1 MEHAAPRPRAARVA
15 AVAVLLAASVL
26 LSRVLGYVREVVIAY
41 RLGATAE
48 ADAYRAAFQLPDLLS
63 QLLAAGA
70 FSIAFLPLYT
80 RVRAREGD
88 AAAEELLAVVLGTLT
103 TLVSG
108 LTLILWLWAEPLVA
122 LQFPRFDPEK
132 QALVV
137 RLTRIVLPA
146 QICFV
151 AGGLIRAAL
160 MARDRF
166 ATQALAPL
174 LYNGGIIAGGL
185 LAVGSGAEGFAWGA
199 LAGAALGQL
208 LLAAADVRTAGLRLR
223 WRVAPTDPRFLGYLA
238 LAAPLMLGMSLLT
251 VDEWYERWFGALL
264 PSGSVAHLAY
274 ARQLMLLPV
283 AVVGQA
289 VATAALPTFARLAN
303 EGRPEELGRT
313 LEGTLRAAL
322 GLALLAA
329 AALGVL
335 AEPAVAL
342 VYERGRFTA
351 VDTAAVAGILRVLAW
366 AVPAWVAQ
374 QVTVRAF
381 FARGDTWRP
390 MLLGTALAAS
400 ALPLYLTLGPRY
412 GVEGLAAAGA
422 LGVGANAIAT
432 LLLARRLHGAPRLLA
447 VGGSALRSGLAAA
460 VGAAGAHAAA
470 RLAPLPGGALAEL
483 AAGGAAF
490 ALAASA
496 GILLFADAETRGAFA
511 RVGARLRRR
520 AR

>member
-1 MEHAAPRPRAARVA
+1 MEAEQAPPRVGRVA
-15 AVAVLLAASVL
+15 AVAALLAASVL
-26 LSRVLGYVREVVIAY
+26 LSRVLGYLREVVIAY
-41 RLGATAE
+41 RLGAAPE
-48 ADAYRAAFQLPDLLS
+48 ADAYRAAFQIPDLLN

-80 RVRAREGD
+80 RARARGGE
-88 AAAEELLAVVLGTLT
+88 AAAEELLGVVLGTMTALAG
-103 TLVSG
+103 G
-108 LTLILWLWAEPLVA
+108 LTLILWLAAEPLVA
-122 LQFPRFDPEK
+122 VQFPRFGPEQ

-146 QICFV
+146 QVCFV
-151 AGGLIRAAL
+151 AGGLIRAVL

-174 LYNGGIIAGGL
+174 LYNAGIIAGGL
-185 LAVGSGAEGFAWGA
+185 LAAGSGAEGFAWGA

-208 LLAAADVRTAGLRLR
+208 VLAVVDVRSAGLRLR
-223 WRVAPTDPRFLGYLA
+223 WRVAPLDRAFLGYLA
-238 LAAPLMLGMSLLT
+238 TAAPLMFGMSLLT

-264 PSGSVAHLAY
+264 ASGSVAQLAY

-289 VATAALPTFARLAN
+289 IATAALPTLARLASEN
-303 EGRPEELGRT
+303 RSEELGST
-313 LEGTLRAAL
+313 LEATLRAAL

-329 AALGVL
+329 VALAVL
-335 AEPAVAL
+335 AEPAVTI

-351 VDTAAVAGILRVLAW
+351 ADTAAVAGILRVLAW
-366 AVPAWVAQ
+366 AVPAWVVQ
-374 QVTVRAF
+374 QIAVRAF

-412 GVEGLAAAGA
+412 GVQGLAAAGA
-422 LGVGANAIAT
+422 IGVAANALAT
-432 LLLARRLHGAPRLLA
+432 LLLGRRLHGAPRLAPLGA
-447 VGGSALRSGLAAA
+447 SALRSGLVA
-460 VGAAGAHAAA
+460 AAGAAAAHAAL
-470 RLAPLPGGALAEL
+470 RLAPLPGGALVEL

-490 ALAASA
+490 ALAAGA
-496 GILLFADAETRGAFA
+496 GILLFGDAETRSALA
-511 RVGARLRRR
+511 RAGRRLRRL